1 MKVTN
6 KNYPHPVLDVA
17 NSDYI
22 DSTFDIALDADPAV
36 TDSSILID
44 VSYSLECEGLKKLIE
59 EGKAKAAVYLDC
71 SIAEFRRMDSFP
83 FSKTQMQ
90 ISINKNDVNRSIQ
103 LKGFII
109 AHEAISSFA
118 LPEHNK
124 EIFSNVPFS
133 IRKGDVLAI
142 ATHLYNLPLDS
153 YDPLADR
160 PSIFAIR
167 KQTERPKEEITADYS
182 GQKITIWLNTET
194 HDKYSKL
201 YEAPETRGFLS
212 SFLAAPILVDVLYFI
227 KNMSNEDR
235 VDCET
240 KKWYQVIDKRLK
252 DLKINLET
260 EDSMTKIANL
270 ILPRLFSTSIESM
283 TVVFKALLKGG
294 DKDEN

>member
-1 MKVTN
+1 MKLTN
-6 KNYPHPVLDVA
+6 INYPHPVLDA
-17 NSDYI
+17 LNSDYI
-22 DSTFDIALDADPAV
+22 NSSFDIALETDPMV

-44 VSYSLECEGLKKLIE
+44 ISYSLECEGLKKLIE
-59 EGKAKAAVYLDC
+59 EGKAKVAIHLDC
-71 SIAEFRRMDSFP
+71 SITEFRRIDSFP
-83 FSKTQMQ
+83 SSNRHMQ
-90 ISINKNDVNRSIQ
+90 ITINKGDVNRSIE

-109 AHEAISSFA
+109 ADEAISSFV

-124 EIFSNVPFS
+124 EIFANVPFS
-133 IRKGDVLAI
+133 IRKGDILAI
-142 ATHLYNLPLDS
+142 AMHSYILPLDS

-167 KQTERPKEEITADYS
+167 RQTERPKEEIAADFS
-182 GQKITIWLNTET
+182 GQKITIWLNAET

-227 KNMSNEDR
+227 KNMSNEDK

-240 KKWYQVIDKRLK
+240 KKWYQVINKRLN
-252 DLKINLET
+252 DLKIDLST

-270 ILPRLFSTSIESM
+270 ILPRLFSSSIESM
-283 TVVFKALLKGG
+283 IVVFKALLQGG